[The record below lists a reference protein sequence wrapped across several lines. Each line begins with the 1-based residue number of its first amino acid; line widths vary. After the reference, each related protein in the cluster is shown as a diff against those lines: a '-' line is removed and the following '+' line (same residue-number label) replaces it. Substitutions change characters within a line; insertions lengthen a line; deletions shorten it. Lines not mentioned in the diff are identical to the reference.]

1 MPRFFLR
8 FFPVVKEGERGATEA
23 RRVGAGQAPH
33 GAGNHRVPR
42 GAKKGKIWFYAEKA
56 LKNLY
61 FFDCK
66 GLKKLSEFIII

>member
-1 MPRFFLR
+1 M
-8 FFPVVKEGERGATEA
+8 KEGERGATEA
-23 RRVGAGQAPH
+23 RRVGAG
-33 GAGNHRVPR
+33 NHRVPR
-42 GAKKGKIWFYAEKA
+42 GAKKGKIRFYAEKA